1 MFISTQTSITYVCI
15 NSIWHLKR
23 TIAWNL
29 CFKIPECNL
38 EILLAPFLEFYR
50 VRQEVDQHTK
60 KTESFSQNLMSKEH
74 EILDLKRSKIEL
86 ERSLSSLNKQID
98 DQSSTNKRYKIGGL
112 AIKHTWNTLCCSFVL
127 DWQPNTTGLH
137 FVARLY

>member
-1 MFISTQTSITYVCI
+1 MYKQHLTLKTNNCLKSIFQ
-15 NSIWHLKR
+15 NSLAGFFFR
-23 TIAWNL
+23 NR
-29 CFKIPECNL
+29 FNL
-38 EILLAPFLEFYR
+38 EILLSPFLEFYR

-60 KTESFSQNLMSKEH
+60 KTDSLSQNLISKEH

-112 AIKHTWNTLCCSFVL
+112 AIKHT
-127 DWQPNTTGLH
+127 
-137 FVARLY
+137 

>member
-1 MFISTQTSITYVCI
+1 M
-15 NSIWHLKR
+15 
-23 TIAWNL
+23 
-29 CFKIPECNL
+29 
-38 EILLAPFLEFYR
+38 EILLAPFLKFYR

-60 KTESFSQNLMSKEH
+60 KTESFCQNLMSKEH

-127 DWQPNTTGLH
+127 DLQPNTTGIH